1 MSSVTMIQFRLHVCF
16 IVNIYST
23 KKTSMKKVLIAA
35 SLLIPFIS
43 FAHDGHGVTSGFTIT
58 HYFVEPGHA
67 IYTWSFIVA
76 GFVLAAYLKRKNASK

>member
-1 MSSVTMIQFRLHVCF
+1 MSSVAMIQFRSHVS
-16 IVNIYST
+16 IIANIYST
-23 KKTSMKKVLIAA
+23 KKTSMKKVLMAA
-35 SLLIPFIS
+35 SLLIPFIG

-76 GFVLAAYLKRKNASK
+76 GFILARYLRRKNASK